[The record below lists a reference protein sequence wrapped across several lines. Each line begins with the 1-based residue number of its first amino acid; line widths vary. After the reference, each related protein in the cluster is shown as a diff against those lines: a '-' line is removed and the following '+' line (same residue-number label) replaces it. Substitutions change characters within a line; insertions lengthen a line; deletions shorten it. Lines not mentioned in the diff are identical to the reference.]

1 MFVLKGKALDILKGL
16 YKQSLKKSI
25 CINLINLDI
34 KTASMQSKNTS
45 LKNLLTLEVTLI
57 LLL

>member
-34 KTASMQSKNTS
+34 KTAFMQSK
-45 LKNLLTLEVTLI
+45 I
-57 LLL
+57 PH